1 MIGKH
6 VIVRTTNAG
15 VFAGTLAAQDGQEV
29 TLKDARKLW
38 YWSGASETLQL
49 SVEGAKN
56 PEGCKFTMS
65 VDEIV
70 LTEAI
75 EIIPT
80 TATAEK
86 NIKAVPVWKA

>member
-15 VFAGTLAAQDGQEV
+15 VFAGTLAARDGQEV

-49 SVEGAKN
+49 SVEGAKD

-86 NIKAVPVWKA
+86 NIKAAPVWKA

>member
-15 VFAGTLAAQDGQEV
+15 VFAGTLAARDGQEV

-56 PEGCKFTMS
+56 PDGCKFTMS

>member
-6 VIVRTTNAG
+6 VIVRTHSAG
-15 VFAGTLAAQDGQEV
+15 VFAGTLAAKEGMEV

-49 SVEGAKN
+49 AAEGVKN
-56 PEGCKFTMS
+56 PGSCKFTLT
-65 VDEIV
+65 VDEIT

-80 TATAEK
+80 THAAEQ
-86 NIKAVPVWKA
+86 NIKAVPVWKS

>member
-15 VFAGTLAAQDGQEV
+15 VFAGTLAARDGQEV

-56 PEGCKFTMS
+56 PDGCKFTMS

-75 EIIPT
+75 EFIPT